1 MTKIHQPLTLVRDID
16 LLQQHNTFTDCDSGL
31 TVKTDIVP
39 SLYKTPSISKTS
51 ATIYIYIYSA
61 LPCSNLGK
69 VVEFFLEKVFTLLRV
84 FARSATANESLSG
97 GEKHIQAND
106 ACHKCLMLMACWVWI
121 KHVGH
126 GFTCACITHL
136 GVSQGGTVHRCVS
149 YGCVCNGIKA
159 FHTALINL

>member
-1 MTKIHQPLTLVRDID
+1 MTKIHQLLTLVRDID

-51 ATIYIYIYSA
+51 ATIYIYSA
-61 LPCSNLGK
+61 SPCSNLGK

-106 ACHKCLMLMACWVWI
+106 ACHKCLMLMAC
-121 KHVGH
+121 
-126 GFTCACITHL
+126 
-136 GVSQGGTVHRCVS
+136 
-149 YGCVCNGIKA
+149 
-159 FHTALINL
+159 